1 MALLLAGEG
10 KNKRAVE
17 LYALASPYPLVAKS
31 LWFEDVAGN
40 MLAEV
45 AATLLAEQVAILQER
60 GRARELEATA
70 EDLLSELRT

>member
-31 LWFEDVAGN
+31 PWFEDVAGN

-45 AATLLAEQVAILQER
+45 AATLPPERVAVLQEH
-60 GRARELEATA
+60 GRAR
-70 EDLLSELRT
+70 DLHANLPALPKE